1 MKSGARIA
9 TVAAAVL
16 FSGGAAAAAQT
27 VSVMECRP
35 ALGLTAGMS
44 ENGDQATEGSRRVI
58 DSSVSFEVPV
68 SDRWSVRA
76 DGGSARWAYTTYDLT
91 GTPLGADRIRINRA
105 TVTALKRSPQP
116 YSSPFRMFAG
126 FGFGGYRYRF
136 PDHSATVKSGVH
148 ELAELD
154 IAAHERLMI
163 TAEIS
168 IHAVGG
174 PGRPPLTASTL
185 LFLRATVGV
194 RVVF

>member
-1 MKSGARIA
+1 MKREARIA
-9 TVAAAVL
+9 TFAAAVL

-44 ENGDQATEGSRRVI
+44 ENGDQATEGGRRAI
-58 DSSVSFEVPV
+58 DTSASFEVPI

-76 DGGSARWAYTTYDLT
+76 DGGSARWAYTTYDAT

-105 TVTALKRSPQP
+105 TVAALKRSPHP
-116 YSSPFRMFAG
+116 CGSPFRMFAG
-126 FGFGGYRYRF
+126 AGFGGYRYRF
-136 PDHSATVKSGVH
+136 PDRTDAVRTGVH
-148 ELAELD
+148 GIAGLD
-154 IAAHERLMI
+154 VAAHERLTV

-174 PGRPPLTASTL
+174 PERPPLTASTL
-185 LFLRATVGV
+185 LFLRVTVGA
-194 RVVF
+194 RIVF